1 MVNFMKQI
9 LATKRLFLREM
20 GQEDYSDLSSLLQ
33 DRAVMY
39 AYEHDFTAEDVQEWL
54 DRQLRRYRED
64 GYGLWAMILRETGEF
79 IGQVGLTRQDAA
91 GEEVLEIG
99 YLLKHAFWH
108 QGFASEAT
116 EASKEYAFQI
126 MHAPKVCSIIKADNI
141 ASQKVA
147 KGLGMKK
154 VKEFKKTFY
163 NGEML
168 HFLYEVKNKKQFPIK
183 ISRL

>member
-79 IGQVGLTRQDAA
+79 IGQAGLTRQDAA

-99 YLLKHAFWH
+99 YLLKACFLASGLCLRSHGSLQRICLSDYACAESLQHH
-108 QGFASEAT
+108 QGRQYRFSEG
-116 EASKEYAFQI
+116 
-126 MHAPKVCSIIKADNI
+126 
-141 ASQKVA
+141 SQ
-147 KGLGMKK
+147 KGLGMK
-154 VKEFKKTFY
+154 
-163 NGEML
+163 
-168 HFLYEVKNKKQFPIK
+168 
-183 ISRL
+183 R

>member
-1 MVNFMKQI
+1 MKQI

-54 DRQLRRYRED
+54 DRQLRR
-64 GYGLWAMILRETGEF
+64 
-79 IGQVGLTRQDAA
+79 QDAA

-116 EASKEYAFQI
+116 EACKEYAFQI
-126 MHAPKVCSIIKADNI
+126 LHAPKVCSIIKADNI